1 MFTTLLMEEA
11 RTQARRNA
19 GVVGIVAVIAV
30 GSILLSLFELPVL
43 SSMLLVAAFVALVAM
58 PAVVS
63 VQIGIEYWASMYGA
77 RGYLTMSLPVRGRTL
92 FAAKTLYAVIAVLAS
107 VAVATL
113 LMVGWFAAYA
123 HLLGITLGEF
133 FEPVRQ
139 LISMVGT
146 DMLVFYGL
154 TMVEGVVA
162 TIIEVAA
169 VMSIGAQGRW
179 NRFGFGAPAVG
190 LVILYM
196 VNQLMAL
203 VFTMLLP
210 LSLDVTS
217 GRIVTR
223 MMLPQFIEAVRA
235 DQEPQLVGIGTVVMA
250 PILAAILVWWAVRAI
265 ERHTCLR

>member
-1 MFTTLLMEEA
+1 MFTTLLMEEV

-19 GVVGIVAVIAV
+19 GVVGIIGAVAA
-30 GSILLSLFELPVL
+30 GAMLMSLLEFPVL
-43 SSMLLVAAFVALVAM
+43 SSMLLVGAFVALVAM

-63 VQIGIEYWASMYGA
+63 VQAGIEYWTSMYGA

-169 VMSIGAQGRW
+169 VISIGAQGRW

-190 LVILYM
+190 FIVLYA
-196 VNQLMAL
+196 VNQIVAL
-203 VFTMLLP
+203 VATMLLP
-210 LSLDVTS
+210 LSFDVTS
-217 GRIVTR
+217 GRIVAR
-223 MMLPQFIEAVRA
+223 MMLPQFIEAVQGG
-235 DQEPQLVGIGTVVMA
+235 QEPHLVGIGSVVAA
-250 PILAAILVWWAVRAI
+250 PIMAAALAWWAVHAI

>member
-1 MFTTLLMEEA
+1 MFTVLLMEEA

-19 GVVGIVAVIAV
+19 GVVVIIGAVAVGA
-30 GSILLSLFELPVL
+30 ILMSLLRLPVL
-43 SSMLLVAAFVALVAM
+43 SSILLVCSFVALVAM

-63 VQIGIEYWASMYGA
+63 VQVGIEYWASMYGA
-77 RGYLTMSLPVRGRTL
+77 RGYLTMSLPVRGRVI
-92 FAAKTLYAVIAVLAS
+92 FAAKTLYAVIAVLA
-107 VAVATL
+107 TL
-113 LMVGWFAAYA
+113 LMIGWFAAYA
-123 HLLGITLGEF
+123 HLLGMTLGDF

-139 LISMVGT
+139 MISMVRTG
-146 DMLVFYGL
+146 MLFFYGL
-154 TMVEGVVA
+154 TMVEGVVT

-217 GRIVTR
+217 GRIVAR

-235 DQEPQLVGIGTVVMA
+235 DQEPQLVGIGSVVMA
-250 PILAAILVWWAVRAI
+250 PILAAILVWWAVRAV

>member
-1 MFTTLLMEEA
+1 MFATLLMEEA

-19 GVVGIVAVIAV
+19 GVVGIMAVIAV
-30 GSILLSLFELPVL
+30 GFMLLSLLELPVL

-63 VQIGIEYWASMYGA
+63 VQVGIEYWASMYGA
-77 RGYLTMSLPVRGRTL
+77 RGYLTMSLPVRGRVI

-107 VAVATL
+107 AAVAML
-113 LMVGWFAAYA
+113 LGVGWFASFA
-123 HLLGITLGEF
+123 HLLGVTLEEF
-133 FEPVRQ
+133 LQPVRQ
-139 LISMVGT
+139 MISMVGT
-146 DMLVFYGL
+146 GMLVFYGL
-154 TMVEGVVA
+154 TMVEGVVM

-210 LSLDVTS
+210 LSLDLTN

-223 MMLPQFIEAVRA
+223 MMLPQFIEAVRL
-235 DQEPQLVGIGTVVMA
+235 DQEPQLVGIDSVVVA

>member
-1 MFTTLLMEEA
+1 MFATLLMEEA

-19 GVVGIVAVIAV
+19 GVVGIMAVIAA
-30 GSILLSLFELPVL
+30 GFMLLSLLELPVL
-43 SSMLLVAAFVALVAM
+43 SSMLLVGAFVALVAM

-63 VQIGIEYWASMYGA
+63 IQIGIEYWASMSGA
-77 RGYLTMSLPVRGRTL
+77 RAYLTMSLPVRGRVI

-107 VAVATL
+107 AAVATL
-113 LMVGWFAAYA
+113 LMIGWFAAYA
-123 HLLGITLGEF
+123 HLLGITLGDF

-139 LISMVGT
+139 MISMVGT

-154 TMVEGVVA
+154 SMVEGVVM

-169 VMSIGAQGRW
+169 VISIGAQGRW

-196 VNQLMAL
+196 ANQLMAL
-203 VFTMLLP
+203 VSTMLLP